1 MRFAK
6 LIVVGCLAAQAL
18 IANAAIDPALL
29 KPLAGDDPDARVDAV
44 NQIAA
49 LANDDALR
57 LLSAIK
63 NETVYA
69 TPGGQIFIVDN
80 GQAFDPATDKT
91 SAPPNGIDGITVN
104 NRLRG
109 VVESALSGLKLFSS
123 DRSARLAAALDLQ
136 KSADIAQTPLIAKA
150 LTKESDPEIKSVLQ
164 LVIATANLQSPDASV
179 RKAAVI
185 SLRDSTNTSLKP
197 TLQKMLD
204 KNPDGSYIDPDVSV
218 RVAAVATLNAI
229 DSREARTE
237 FIGNLFYGISLGSV
251 LLLTALG
258 LAITFG
264 LMGIINMAHGEL
276 LMIGAYTTYMCQLL
290 FRKFCPGAFD
300 AYLLVALPAAFIVAG
315 GVGIVLERTVIRWLY
330 GRPLE
335 TLLATWGISLMLMQA
350 VRTLFGAQN
359 VEVSNPS
366 WMSGGVTVLG
376 TLVLPYNRIVIIFF
390 ALFVVLAVWL
400 ILNKTR
406 LGLFVRAVTQ
416 NRRMAD
422 CTGVATGKVDMLT
435 FGLGSGIA
443 GLGGVALSQLGNVG
457 PDLGQSYIVDS
468 FMVVVLGGV
477 GQLAGTVIAALGL
490 GEVNKF
496 LEPVA
501 GAVMAKIVILA
512 FIVIFIQRRPQGLF
526 ALKGRSV
533 E

>member
-1 MRFAK
+1 
-6 LIVVGCLAAQAL
+6 
-18 IANAAIDPALL
+18 
-29 KPLAGDDPDARVDAV
+29 
-44 NQIAA
+44 
-49 LANDDALR
+49 
-57 LLSAIK
+57 
-63 NETVYA
+63 
-69 TPGGQIFIVDN
+69 
-80 GQAFDPATDKT
+80 
-91 SAPPNGIDGITVN
+91 
-104 NRLRG
+104 
-109 VVESALSGLKLFSS
+109 
-123 DRSARLAAALDLQ
+123 
-136 KSADIAQTPLIAKA
+136 LIAKA
-150 LTKESDPEIKSVLQ
+150 LEKESDPEIKAILRM
-164 LVIATANLQSPDASV
+164 VIATANLQSPDAAV

-185 SLRDSTNTSLKP
+185 SLQDSTNANLKP
-197 TLQKMLD
+197 ALQKMLD
-204 KNPDGSYIDPDVSV
+204 KNADGSYGEPDPGV
-218 RVAAVATLNAI
+218 RIAAVATLGAI
-229 DSREARTE
+229 DNRIARTE
-237 FIGNLFYGISLGSV
+237 FVGNLFYGISLGSV
-251 LLLTALG
+251 LLLAALG

-276 LMIGAYTTYMCQLL
+276 LMIGAYTTYGCQLL
-290 FRKFCPGAFD
+290 FRKFLPGAFD
-300 AYLLVALPAAFIVAG
+300 AYLLVALPAAFLVAG
-315 GVGIVLERTVIRWLY
+315 AVGVALERTVIRWLY

-335 TLLATWGISLMLMQA
+335 TLLATWGISLMLMQT

-376 TLVLPYNRIVIIFF
+376 TLVLSYNRIVIIFF

-422 CTGVATGKVDMLT
+422 CAGVSTGKVDMLT

-496 LEPVA
+496 LEPLA
-501 GAVMAKIVILA
+501 GAVMAKIVILV
-512 FIVIFIQRRPQGLF
+512 FIIIFIQRRPQGLF